1 VGKPQVGGR
10 RSFNVPAVIKIGF
23 GLTLALVM
31 LGVVAPTAAQAATPT
46 VYQWGFGSGSTAPH
60 HLVPTSVQGLPS
72 GIVAVQA
79 GNWGG
84 MALDSHGNVW
94 DWGSNTQ
101 GELGNA
107 RQTGSSWSTAVEA
120 QGPSNI
126 VSIGEGN
133 SFAAAVD
140 AHGDL
145 WVWGNNNFGQLC
157 FRSRKNSVPRPVELS
172 GVHAAAVSGGGFHL
186 EVLLTNGTVDACG
199 INEYGQL
206 GNGSISTERKLTP
219 VMNLTHVVAVSSGDL
234 FSSALTSDGS
244 VWEWG
249 YNRYGQLGNGNTTN
263 EDVPQEVT
271 LPSKAT
277 QIFAGGDFPNNG
289 HMVVLLSTGVAE
301 TWGNNAWGQLGI
313 GMRGGIKTTPVAV
326 KMPTGVTFTVVAAG
340 GEETYGIDAA
350 GNLWGWGGS
359 KGELG
364 NGNGRTAR
372 VTSPMKIAKGFSAVS
387 ATASV
392 SVGLSTGP

>member
-1 VGKPQVGGR
+1 VGNLQVGGR
-10 RSFNVPAVIKIGF
+10 RSFTGRALVKAGCA
-23 GLTLALVM
+23 LTLGVM
-31 LGVVAPTAAQAATPT
+31 TLGIAGVTAAQAATPA
-46 VYQWGFGSGSTAPH
+46 VYQWGFGSGSTAPR
-60 HLVPTSVQGLPS
+60 HLAPTAVHGLPS

-84 MALDSHGNVW
+84 MALDSQGNVW

-120 QGPSNI
+120 QGPSDI

-157 FRSRKNSVPRPVELS
+157 FHSRRNSVARPVELS

-186 EVLLTNGTVDACG
+186 EVLLTTGTVDACG
-199 INEYGQL
+199 INQYGQL
-206 GNGSISTERKLTP
+206 GNGTFTTERKLTP

-234 FSSALTSDGS
+234 FSSAMTADGS
-244 VWEWG
+244 VWVWG
-249 YNRYGQLGNGNTTN
+249 YNRYGQVGNGTTTN
-263 EDVPQEVT
+263 ADTPQKVT
-271 LPSKAT
+271 LPSPAT
-277 QIFAGGDFPNNG
+277 QIFAGGDFPDNG

-301 TWGNNAWGQLGI
+301 TWGNDAWGQLGI
-313 GMRGGIKTTPVAV
+313 GVRGPIKTTPVAV
-326 KMPTGVTFTVVAAG
+326 EMPAGVTFTVVAAG
-340 GEETYGIDAA
+340 GEETYGIDTT
-350 GNLWGWGGS
+350 GQLWGWGGS
-359 KGELG
+359 KGEIG
-364 NGNGRTAR
+364 NGNARTAR
-372 VTSPMKIAKGFSAVS
+372 ITTPMKIGKGFSAVS
-387 ATASV
+387 ATASI